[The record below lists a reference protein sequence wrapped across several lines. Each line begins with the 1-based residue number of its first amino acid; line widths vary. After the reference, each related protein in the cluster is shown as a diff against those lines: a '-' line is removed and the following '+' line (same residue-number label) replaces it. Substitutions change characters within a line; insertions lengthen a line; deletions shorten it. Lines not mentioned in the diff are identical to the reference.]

1 MLEETNDFNRGYNKG
16 MEVALSMLNDALK
29 TQLDTFG
36 TAIAHVD
43 ILRIKHEV
51 LSQRNSHE

>member
-29 TQLDTFG
+29 TELESFG

-43 ILRIKHEV
+43 ILRIKYEV
-51 LSQRNSHE
+51 LSQRNNYA